1 MLRPLPEAAADES
14 ANCLSYPSWEI
25 IKKIFVFSPGDQIQ
39 GPGSRANDLSTRQD
53 RSYMQVLGFKKSL
66 IDYERRQK
74 QLKQQLKFT
83 RAGV

>member
-39 GPGSRANDLSTRQD
+39 GPGPRANDLSTRQE
-53 RSYMQVLGFKKSL
+53 GFKKSL
-66 IDYERRQK
+66 IDYERR
-74 QLKQQLKFT
+74 
-83 RAGV
+83 